1 MPELDPTEYA
11 PETYRPMQATV
22 APQMAHFVEGQGRS
36 SDPWYAAE
44 EHGSVLAL
52 GKDTNKSQHLKIY
65 LKKRSL
71 TELHADKRFR
81 VLEVTPEFKDGTDTV
96 ANEAPKIS
104 LLPQSPAKKTGAI
117 KP

>member
-71 TELHADKRFR
+71 AELHADKRFT
-81 VLEVTPEFKDGTDTV
+81 VLEITPEFKDEPGTTL
-96 ANEAPKIS
+96 EAPKAP
-104 LLPQSPAKKTGAI
+104 LLPESHPKQTGAVI
-117 KP
+117 KL